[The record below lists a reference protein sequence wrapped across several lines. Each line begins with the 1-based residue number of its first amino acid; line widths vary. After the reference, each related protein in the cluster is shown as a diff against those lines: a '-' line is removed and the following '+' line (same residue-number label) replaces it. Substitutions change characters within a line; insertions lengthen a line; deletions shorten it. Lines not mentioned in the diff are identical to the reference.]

1 MIPPSHS
8 TSPFPIVQ
16 CQPMQHNN
24 KNSELY
30 LHDCN
35 ITALQER
42 QTHDNY
48 SNLVIHAD
56 NSERAPRSIIRYCQQ
71 NDFTVSPKT
80 TLQKDPRVETSH
92 WICVYFSASG
102 KVNWSLF
109 ICAYLA
115 TVFFGWNRHSSRD
128 LEPGA
133 FPVWRRTEADTKKKW
148 TAGVTDN
155 GRYSQPST
163 SYLRVWTINWRQVD
177 FRVEKSRCNCVFQRI
192 RLRDWL

>member
-1 MIPPSHS
+1 MIPLPHS
-8 TSPFPIVQ
+8 TSLFPIVQ
-16 CQPMQHNN
+16 CQLMQHNN

-30 LHDCN
+30 LHDRN

-56 NSERAPRSIIRYCQQ
+56 NSERAPRSIIR
-71 NDFTVSPKT
+71 
-80 TLQKDPRVETSH
+80 
-92 WICVYFSASG
+92 
-102 KVNWSLF
+102 
-109 ICAYLA
+109 
-115 TVFFGWNRHSSRD
+115 HSSRD

-133 FPVWRRTEADTKKKW
+133 FAVWRRTEADTKKKW

-177 FRVEKSRCNCVFQRI
+177 FRVEKSRCNCVFQII
-192 RLRDWL
+192 RLRDWLYWRSFPCKDDVTSEVYFPAEGLTFSLLIQAFEGCVPVWFYTRH